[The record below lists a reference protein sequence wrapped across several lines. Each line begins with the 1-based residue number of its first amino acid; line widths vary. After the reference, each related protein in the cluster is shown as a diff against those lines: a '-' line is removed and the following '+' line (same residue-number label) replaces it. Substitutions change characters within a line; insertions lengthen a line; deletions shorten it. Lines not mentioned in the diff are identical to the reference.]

1 MTTAIYQGTLLAE
14 SDHCI
19 VVEGHHYFPP
29 AAVNH
34 RHLVPSDR
42 RTTCHWKGIASY
54 YHVTV
59 GADLRRDAAWY
70 YPDPSPAAEL
80 IKDHIAFGNDVE
92 IRA

>member
-1 MTTAIYQGTLLAE
+1 MTTASYQGVLLAE
-14 SDHCI
+14 SDRCI

-34 RHLVPSDR
+34 RHLVPSDSH
-42 RTTCHWKGIASY
+42 TTCHWKGIASY

-59 GADLRRDAAWY
+59 GSHLRRDAAWY